1 MLLMMLMNCFS
12 EMIHYIKSELIWPAF
27 FRIWTGIQS
36 ECGKMRTKITPTMG
50 TFSANVATIK
60 SPLSLIT
67 SQDRCHSEFPDFKIY
82 N

>member
-12 EMIHYIKSELIWPAF
+12 KMIHYVKSELIWPAF
-27 FRIWTGIQS
+27 SRIWTGIQS